1 MSTLE
6 SVFWHVLGYAAIPVI
21 IVSGIVISAL
31 VFYLLVNVL
40 VKEEEENQ

>member
-21 IVSGIVISAL
+21 VVSGIVISAL

>member
-21 IVSGIVISAL
+21 VVSGIVISAL

-40 VKEEEENQ
+40 VKDEEEKQ

>member
-6 SVFWHVLGYAAIPVI
+6 SIFWHVLGYAAIPVI